1 MPSCSVKKVVLRSTW
16 KYFLD
21 RFIIDD
27 ECISTNASDS
37 GPKYLG
43 GVSASRKINYRG
55 QCPYER
61 HGWVLEASRF
71 VAILVL
77 AVEAIWTSPKQQ
89 KMDVVKI
96 RSVLAYLTNEHDH
109 NLLTASTYVGTLTSS
124 RIGCPGALLA
134 PLLAPSC
141 PRYPSHANK
150 DSMKGIGNEMM
161 VLWRKSIKITRPTSS
176 SGVQSLPQR
185 SALSAK
191 RSLICFPQSWIP
203 TGSLGH
209 SIGP

>member
-1 MPSCSVKKVVLRSTW
+1 MPSCSVKKVVLRSTLNF
-16 KYFLD
+16 FLD

-37 GPKYLG
+37 GLEYMG
-43 GVSASRKINYRG
+43 GVSASRKIIFRG
-55 QCPYER
+55 QYLYER
-61 HGWVLEASRF
+61 HGWLLGASRSL
-71 VAILVL
+71 AILVL
-77 AVEAIWTSPKQQ
+77 AVEAIWTSSKQQ
-89 KMDVVKI
+89 KIDVVKI
-96 RSVLAYLTNEHDH
+96 RSVLADLTNEHAH

-124 RIGCPGALLA
+124 PIGCPGALLA
-134 PLLAPSC
+134 LLLAPSC

-150 DSMKGIGNEMM
+150 DSIKGIGNEMM

-176 SGVQSLPQR
+176 SGVQSLSQLP
-185 SALSAK
+185 AVLAK
-191 RSLICFPQSWIP
+191 RSLILSPQSWIP